1 LHFSFLVLFFAGM
14 KAKTVKRVDWSP
26 KKRVIAITLR
36 KEGYSYREIASKMG
50 HGVTPSGIRK
60 LFVRFQETG
69 SVENQAGRGRKRLTT
84 PTTDRQ
90 ISRLALGKRQTSSGD
105 INKDLQQVGVKVSD
119 RTIRQRLVAAGLR
132 ARIPRK
138 KPFLN
143 VLQRQK
149 RVAWAKQHVTWTA
162 EQLEQSN
169 LE

>member
-1 LHFSFLVLFFAGM
+1 MHFSFLVLFFAGM

-69 SVENQAGRGRKRLTT
+69 SVGNQAGRSRKRLTT

-90 ISRLALGKRQTSSGD
+90 ISRLALGKRRASSGD

-119 RTIRQRLVAAGLR
+119 RTIQWRLVAAGPQGSQGR
-132 ARIPRK
+132 S
-138 KPFLN
+138 
-143 VLQRQK
+143 
-149 RVAWAKQHVTWTA
+149 H
-162 EQLEQSN
+162 S
-169 LE
+169 